1 LLKTICC
8 CCCCCCFI
16 YLPSSFNSVE
26 NVIIGTVDREGSAR
40 IHKPELSQTKVWR
53 PDMWFPDV
61 DNHLCA
67 FIRWRIYNWYVCKSM
82 LHSVSHLTPQIM
94 LENNYNK
101 RVGQWFFFWLL
112 NFRKSFR
119 NRVKADF
126 SPSRTIERVL
136 SSVISRHDFGHS

>member
-1 LLKTICC
+1 MVVTIKIC
-8 CCCCCCFI
+8 I
-16 YLPSSFNSVE
+16 DLPSSFNSVE

-40 IHKPELSQTKVWR
+40 IHKPELSQTEVRR

-101 RVGQWFFFWLL
+101 RVGQ
-112 NFRKSFR
+112 
-119 NRVKADF
+119 
-126 SPSRTIERVL
+126 
-136 SSVISRHDFGHS
+136 